1 MGTRANTN
9 QRGFRIPRGDPR
21 DRQAKRARLFGMTDR
36 RDQSLHPA
44 WRGRLHEVI
53 FEADTAAGRAFD
65 VLLLWC
71 IVISVLAV
79 LLESVATVHERY
91 GRFLRAT
98 EWAFTILFTVEYVL
112 RLVSVGRP
120 LRYAISF
127 FGLVDLLAIVPTY
140 LSVLL
145 PGAQTLLVI
154 RALRLLRVFRVL
166 KLARFLEEARVL
178 GPTRCPGRAFR
189 RPHRK

>member
-1 MGTRANTN
+1 M
-9 QRGFRIPRGDPR
+9 
-21 DRQAKRARLFGMTDR
+21 RARLFWMTVR
-36 RDQSLHPA
+36 RDQPLPPA
-44 WRGRLHEVI
+44 WRVRLHEVI

-71 IVISVLAV
+71 IVLSVLAV
-79 LLESVATVHERY
+79 LLESVAAVNARY
-91 GRFLRAT
+91 AWFLRAT

-127 FGLVDLLAIVPTY
+127 FGVVDLLAIVPTY

-154 RALRLLRVFRVL
+154 RALRLLRMFRVL
-166 KLARFLEEARVL
+166 KLVRFVE
-178 GPTRCPGRAFR
+178 
-189 RPHRK
+189 